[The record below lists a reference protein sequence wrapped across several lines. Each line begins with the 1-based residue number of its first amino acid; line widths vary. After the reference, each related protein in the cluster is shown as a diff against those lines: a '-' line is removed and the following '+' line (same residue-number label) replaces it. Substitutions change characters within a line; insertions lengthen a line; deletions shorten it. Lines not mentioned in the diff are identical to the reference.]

1 MKQELK
7 NFGEIELSRKVL
19 QALREMGFEEPSPIQ
34 AQTIPLTLEG
44 HDVIGQAQTGTG
56 KTAAFGI
63 PTVEKITEKIHK
75 VQALILTPTRELAIQ
90 TAEELTEDTFV
101 LLGTKKP
108 KFREKSSFKTWLY
121 AIGRNIA
128 IDHLRRTAGKT
139 CVSIEEMPE
148 MTDDETAVEEAYIK
162 KEQQITIH
170 KAMRKLHPKYQ
181 QVLWLIYFEGFS
193 NKEAAR
199 IMKKS
204 LRSLESVLYRAR
216 KSLRSQLETEGFD
229 YVET

>member
-1 MKQELK
+1 MDNGASSYRRFRDDGDVQGLD
-7 NFGEIELSRKVL
+7 EIIIEYSD
-19 QALREMGFEEPSPIQ
+19 G
-34 AQTIPLTLEG
+34 
-44 HDVIGQAQTGTG
+44 
-56 KTAAFGI
+56 
-63 PTVEKITEKIHK
+63 
-75 VQALILTPTRELAIQ
+75 LILYLTSIVGNVQ

-108 KFREKSSFKTWLY
+108 KYKEKSSFKTWLY
-121 AIGRNIA
+121 EVI
-128 IDHLRRTAGKT
+128 
-139 CVSIEEMPE
+139 
-148 MTDDETAVEEAYIK
+148 DDEAAVEESYIK
-162 KEQQITIH
+162 KEQQIIVH
-170 KAMRKLHPKYQ
+170 KAMRKLPQKYQ

-204 LRSLESVLYRAR
+204 LRSLESILYRAR